1 MDKELS
7 RILDESIQLELNV
20 ADLYLSFCHAFAE
33 DKDFWSHLAEEE
45 GNHAAML
52 RSGKLESLYK
62 GHFPAKILT
71 TNLDALIKANKEIK
85 ELVKEHKQ
93 KPPSS
98 RASAFEIAIKVEES
112 TGEIDFSCF
121 IEQEADSPALKLF
134 RRLNRDDRDHA
145 RRIRNYMREK
155 GIGIP
160 WTINKGQDNIG

>member
-20 ADLYLSFCHAFAE
+20 ADLYLSFGHAFSE

-45 GNHAAML
+45 GNHAALL
-52 RSGKLESLYK
+52 RSGKLESLDE

-98 RASAFEIAIKVEES
+98 RASAFEIALKVEES

-145 RRIRNYMREK
+145 RRLRNYMREK

-160 WTINKGQDNIG
+160 GTMNEGQDNIG

>member
-7 RILDESIQLELNV
+7 QILDESIQLELNV

-33 DKDFWSHLAEEE
+33 DKDFWSQLAEEE
-45 GNHAAML
+45 GYHAALL
-52 RSGKLESLYK
+52 RSGKLESLDE
-62 GHFPAKILT
+62 GQFPTKILT
-71 TNLDALIKANKEIK
+71 TNLDALIKVNKEIK

-98 RASAFEIAIKVEES
+98 RAAAFEIAIKVEES

-121 IEQEADSPALKLF
+121 MEQQADSPALKLF
-134 RRLNRDDRDHA
+134 RRVNSEDRDHA

-155 GIGIP
+155 NIGIP
-160 WTINKGQDNIG
+160 GTLDEGQEIIG

>member
-45 GNHAAML
+45 GNHAALL
-52 RSGKLESLYK
+52 RSGKLESLDE

-121 IEQEADSPALKLF
+121 IEQEADSPTLKLF

-160 WTINKGQDNIG
+160 GIINDGQDNIG

>member
-1 MDKELS
+1 MDKELT

-20 ADLYLSFCHAFAE
+20 ADLYLSFSHAFAE
-33 DKDFWSHLAEEE
+33 DKDFWSQLAEEE
-45 GNHAAML
+45 KNHAAL
-52 RSGKLESLYK
+52 LGGGKLESLDE
-62 GHFPAKILT
+62 GRFPAKILT

-85 ELVKEHKQ
+85 ELLKEHQQ

-121 IEQEADSPALKLF
+121 MRQQADSSAAKLF
-134 RRLNRDDRDHA
+134 SRVNTEDRAHA

-155 GIGIP
+155 NIGIP
-160 WTINKGQDNIG
+160 GGLDEGQNNIG